1 MRPDVVDEL
10 IEPELDRVD
19 QIGEELDRIVENQ
32 LDGLFALLDETHDS
46 RFEFLERLDDFGE
59 RIEEARGEAF
69 VLLLNLLEA
78 LVCLVVRFLVFLREL
93 LGEIVLLVV
102 DALLE
107 LLEAAG
113 HFLRGGLAE
122 GDVLGDVDGAAGL
135 VEGGRLAG
143 RQPHLEA
150 ERRGGRRVRLGQGEG
165 AAGDGR
171 RAGRQLQ
178 AVQRSAAGQGE

>member
-1 MRPDVVDEL
+1 EDRPGL
-10 IEPELDRVD
+10 PADRGV
-19 QIGEELDRIVENQ
+19 EDR
-32 LDGLFALLDETHDS
+32 A
-46 RFEFLERLDDFGE
+46 
-59 RIEEARGEAF
+59 
-69 VLLLNLLEA
+69 
-78 LVCLVVRFLVFLREL
+78 
-93 LGEIVLLVV
+93 
-102 DALLE
+102 
-107 LLEAAG
+107 AAG
-113 HFLRGGLAE
+113 DGQRAGGPGGVGE

-178 AVQRSAAGQGE
+178 AVQGAAAGQGERPGGRLDQVVRAALERAAEGEAACPGPRDRGGGGQRRRL